1 MIHQDKGA
9 GKCWKP
15 VWATLIYPNQLKV
28 LYKPL
33 SPRFTKCILIVRPI
47 FLANTPKSEK
57 AEKNAQNSVLQT
69 IICKSPLAAMVGPH
83 S

>member
-15 VWATLIYPNQLKV
+15 VRATLIYPNQLKV

-33 SPRFTKCILIVRPI
+33 SPRFTKCVLIVRPI
-47 FLANTPKSEK
+47 FLANTPKTGKVEK
-57 AEKNAQNSVLQT
+57 QCFKNSILQAT
-69 IICKSPLAAMVGPH
+69 ICKVH
-83 S
+83 W